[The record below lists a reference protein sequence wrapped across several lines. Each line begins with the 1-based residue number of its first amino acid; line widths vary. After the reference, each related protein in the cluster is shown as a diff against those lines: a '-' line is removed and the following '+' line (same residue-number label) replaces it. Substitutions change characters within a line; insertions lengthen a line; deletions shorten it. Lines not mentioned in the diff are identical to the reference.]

1 MGRRAVIRVLA
12 GAALGALA
20 PRGAGAQ
27 ETVTDA
33 ERNEVAGYI
42 AVGQRPWGLA
52 VTRDGKELYVANGVA
67 NTVSVVDTEARA
79 VTATIRVG
87 QRPWGGRHRPVSV
100 SYGPSSTARGWPLSW
115 IRKSRNLRG
124 SVPLAFLPAWTCLGG
139 MWAVAPG
146 PSLTGGLPSISTIAD
161 PSST

>member
-27 ETVTDA
+27 ETATIGLVLPPA
-33 ERNEVAGYI
+33 SPVAT
-42 AVGQRPWGLA
+42 ALRPWGLA
-52 VTRDGKELYVANGVA
+52 VMRDGKKLYVANGVA

-87 QRPWGGRHRPVSV
+87 QRPWGVAI
-100 SYGPSSTARGWPLSW
+100 GP
-115 IRKSRNLRG
+115 
-124 SVPLAFLPAWTCLGG
+124 
-139 MWAVAPG
+139 
-146 PSLTGGLPSISTIAD
+146 
-161 PSST
+161 